1 MGRPLMPIAMPSGSV
16 FGLAMVVLFFM
27 LMSLRAIFIIYSYV
41 NNQLDGLFF
50 VITIFCSKQVRK
62 FFFT

>member
-1 MGRPLMPIAMPSGSV
+1 VGRPLMPIAMPSGSV